1 MEKRKKYMALK
12 WKLTFAIVPIVGLI
26 ALLVFLFTYMA
37 MRNAVVN
44 QVMEAQNIV
53 GYVSSERV
61 MRTLNAM
68 WYFPL
73 MGTAGMLI
81 LTSLICV
88 GLIGRQMRGLEKTKE
103 NIIAIMNGD
112 FTVQVPVHT
121 GRWENEIT
129 QINSNLGS
137 FIVKMDRL
145 LREIGITTQKLSEHS
160 EHFSSMAEELN
171 LDAVSQNEALDNLT
185 TTMEDMAQCI
195 QTLAGNATDL
205 AQIAQKTRESGSVT
219 NRQIKNMLEASLKTG
234 EDINAANSSMQRLEV
249 SMEEL
254 TQLVTSVSEAASR
267 INTITE
273 VIKGI
278 ADQTNLL
285 SLNASIEA
293 ARAGESGKGFAVV
306 ATEIKSLADTSGQ
319 NATAIEQLIE
329 NISALIERTAEST
342 KKSRDGI
349 KEGSELLNQT
359 AAAFGK
365 IMDVASDTGKVLDE
379 LEEDIGRVN
388 RISEDMAAITQE
400 QAASSQE
407 ILATTVHVNAL
418 VAKTKEKSD
427 DIRKGTE
434 ALHIAS
440 ADLNHEMQ
448 YFEI

>member
-103 NIIAIMNGD
+103 NIIAIINGD

-205 AQIAQKTRESGSVT
+205 AQIAQKPGNREV
-219 NRQIKNMLEASLKTG
+219 L
-234 EDINAANSSMQRLEV
+234 
-249 SMEEL
+249 
-254 TQLVTSVSEAASR
+254 
-267 INTITE
+267 
-273 VIKGI
+273 
-278 ADQTNLL
+278 QTD
-285 SLNASIEA
+285 
-293 ARAGESGKGFAVV
+293 R
-306 ATEIKSLADTSGQ
+306 
-319 NATAIEQLIE
+319 
-329 NISALIERTAEST
+329 
-342 KKSRDGI
+342 
-349 KEGSELLNQT
+349 
-359 AAAFGK
+359 
-365 IMDVASDTGKVLDE
+365 
-379 LEEDIGRVN
+379 
-388 RISEDMAAITQE
+388 
-400 QAASSQE
+400 
-407 ILATTVHVNAL
+407 
-418 VAKTKEKSD
+418 
-427 DIRKGTE
+427 
-434 ALHIAS
+434 
-440 ADLNHEMQ
+440 
-448 YFEI
+448 